1 MGEWVF
7 FFFCSAIK
15 DGYESDSTLV
25 FKKKLGDEAHLRPQ
39 TPQEARS
46 AYNQIQ
52 RGGDIPLTGLRMSMP
67 EKKGKNV
74 LSSDAM

>member
-1 MGEWVF
+1 MNGVLF
-7 FFFCSAIK
+7 SFCSAIK